1 VGLGAFISRL
11 DRWAGRFTRWFAGTA
26 LAAGTQGP
34 GRADGPPTID
44 PATVV
49 AVLGEMEREHEDEKP
64 TEPRG

>member
-11 DRWAGRFTRWFAGTA
+11 DRWAGRFNRWFGGTA
-26 LAAGTQGP
+26 LAAGAEGP

-44 PATVV
+44 PASMV
-49 AVLGEMEREHEDEKP
+49 AVLGEMEREREGEKQ